1 MQKWHRYS
9 DRFHISIHNSDGMD
23 VSEEALS
30 ARNYYREA
38 VLKELHFIYRKT
50 LQIDDYAARLGEL
63 IMLREIFE
71 VVMKHA
77 HEMDI
82 FLENRIVPWALRGVS
97 AMQSC
102 AGRQF
107 RLRASTR
114 ILTKSYCL
122 VFVCTGTN
130 KVCLSSTCLRVLW
143 ERSPR
148 AFAYL
153 YFSINS
159 NWFNDD
165 QFADYWCPRKA
176 SPCRM

>member
-1 MQKWHRYS
+1 
-9 DRFHISIHNSDGMD
+9 MD

-82 FLENRIVPWALRGVS
+82 FLENRIVP
-97 AMQSC
+97 
-102 AGRQF
+102 
-107 RLRASTR
+107 
-114 ILTKSYCL
+114 
-122 VFVCTGTN
+122 
-130 KVCLSSTCLRVLW
+130 
-143 ERSPR
+143 
-148 AFAYL
+148 
-153 YFSINS
+153 
-159 NWFNDD
+159 
-165 QFADYWCPRKA
+165 
-176 SPCRM
+176 